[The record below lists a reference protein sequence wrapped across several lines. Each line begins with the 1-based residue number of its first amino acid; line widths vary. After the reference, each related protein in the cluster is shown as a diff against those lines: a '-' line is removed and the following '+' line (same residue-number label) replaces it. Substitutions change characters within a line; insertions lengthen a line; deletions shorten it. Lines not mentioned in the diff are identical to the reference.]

1 MQLSPEQIAERQDVE
16 EATRWVLQNS
26 QSRRFL
32 WWILQQCGIY
42 RITATGNS
50 LTYLYEGERNVGLKI
65 INQINA
71 VDEAAYSALCY
82 TMAEERKARKVVKE
96 KKAKPNED
104 QD

>member
-1 MQLSPEQIAERQDVE
+1 LPNTQG
-16 EATRWVLQNS
+16 
-26 QSRRFL
+26 RRFL

-82 TMAEERKARKVVKE
+82 TMAEERKARKAVKG
-96 KKAKPNED
+96 KKAETHEG